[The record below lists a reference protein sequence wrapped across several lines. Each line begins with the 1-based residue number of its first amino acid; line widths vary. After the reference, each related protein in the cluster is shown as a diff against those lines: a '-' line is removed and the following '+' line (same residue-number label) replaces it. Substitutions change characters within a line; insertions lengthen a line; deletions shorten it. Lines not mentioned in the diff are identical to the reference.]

1 MRPSGQYGYPIRRQG
16 SSPTTWGR
24 DTPSDQSPDGRL
36 STRMAQMS
44 LSAGPLER
52 PSRPASYSPP
62 RVSPPVT
69 FTWEKVRTTG
79 EVFTPRT
86 GHCCASVGDRIFL
99 FGGTDGESRKCDVYC
114 YWCTRQEWEKIQVQR
129 SHDGQL
135 SEPAARSGARSV
147 VYEGIVYIFGGYTK
161 KDGDY
166 FNDTW
171 AFNPLYH
178 TWTVLAAAGDVPARR
193 TDHSM
198 VLYDGSIYVFGGF
211 DGRNRYNDVYSME
224 LPPHGAFREGSPI
237 ARWQLEDGPV
247 IRRSSGQECPSP
259 RFGHSAVV
267 YGSCMYVFG
276 GWDGH
281 DTLNELWEF
290 NFPSGRW

>member
-1 MRPSGQYGYPIRRQG
+1 MSR
-16 SSPTTWGR
+16 
-24 DTPSDQSPDGRL
+24 
-36 STRMAQMS
+36 MS
-44 LSAGPLER
+44 LSAREDTSRAMSCSPS
-52 PSRPASYSPP
+52 PSRPS
-62 RVSPPVT
+62 PVT
-69 FTWEKVRTTG
+69 FKWEKVRTTG

-86 GHCCASVGDRIFL
+86 GHCCASVGDRIYL

-114 YWCTRQEWEKIQVQR
+114 YSCTRQEWERVKVQR
-129 SHDGQL
+129 CHGGHV
-135 SEPAARSGARSV
+135 SEPPARSGARSV

-178 TWTVLAAAGDVPARR
+178 TWTMLTAAGDVPSRR

-198 VLYDGSIYVFGGF
+198 VLYEGSVYTFGGF
-211 DGRNRYNDVYSME
+211 DGRNRYNDVSTME
-224 LPPHGAFREGSPI
+224 LPAHGAFREGSPM
-237 ARWQLEDGPV
+237 ARWELVDGPAT
-247 IRRSSGQECPSP
+247 RAATGQECPSP

-267 YGSCMYVFG
+267 HGSCMYVFG